1 MKKYITTT
9 PAIISALIIA
19 FGSSGCQGS
28 LTYEQQ
34 MEIARMNEAAER
46 QRAANLQ
53 KEREIKQEEAR
64 RREAEARRRQEE
76 AETLQAFQMGC
87 LIGEGLY
94 YLLSN

>member
-34 MEIARMNEAAER
+34 MEIARMNAEAER

-53 KEREIKQEEAR
+53 KEEEIKQEEAR
-64 RREAEARRRQEE
+64 RRQREQDAM
-76 AETLQAFQMGC
+76 ETWQAFQIGT

-94 YLLSN
+94 YLISN